1 MREEFGVGQVLGENE
16 NSEARRVIATI
27 EGLTY
32 SIFAFTILCLV
43 FYVAIRHSRP
53 MAHLL
58 FG

>member
-1 MREEFGVGQVLGENE
+1 MREEFDVGQVLGDE